1 MDDSFFNLPFV
12 RDAQGPLAWLITLV
26 SVGLMLLDRIN
37 KWGAE
42 RAKKRELGGKES
54 VDRFEAVSEA
64 EARLREVYE
73 RDNGVLRGEL
83 KVLRAENETLR
94 EQLGETKNTLAEAQ
108 RQLTTALESIG
119 RFERQMGAVERSI
132 ENGHG

>member
-1 MDDSFFNLPFV
+1 VDDSFFNLPFI
-12 RDAQGPLAWLITLV
+12 RDAQGPLAWLITIV
-26 SVGLMLLDRIN
+26 SVGLMLLDRFN

-42 RAKKRELGGKES
+42 RAKKRAEGGKES

-83 KVLRAENETLR
+83 KALREENEKLR
-94 EQLGETKNTLAEAQ
+94 GQLSETKDALAEAQ

-119 RFERQMGAVERSI
+119 RLERKMGAVERSI